1 MIHTSTDSQI
11 KKAAAERA
19 EIRAVLSPGEEEC
32 VYCIAVP
39 IVVIGWVLLF
49 IYVIL

>member
-1 MIHTSTDSQI
+1 VSTDTQI

-19 EIRAVLSPGEEEC
+19 EIRGVLSSGQEEC
-32 VYCIAVP
+32 VYCIGVP
-39 IVVIGWVLLF
+39 LVVIGWVLLF